1 MEYINNLDI
10 NCFISAQRKLKKQ
23 IPEIEIWN
31 LLLQCLSALE
41 YVKNINDNDQ
51 NIKFEL
57 INIFINNEKSTKI
70 GLFNY
75 NSGTIQSNN

>member
-31 LLLQCLSALE
+31 LLLQCLSVLE
-41 YVKNINDNDQ
+41 YAKNINDNAQ